1 MSRVPNT
8 SILKNYFEHFDKQI
22 KWDMRVCV
30 FKRKRETAFPHKA
43 SQKNLPFELLLEK
56 SCLLYYQKHFLNLL
70 PASKDQVKLQ
80 NINCTINKRSKT
92 RKLYRNAGS
101 KMLKDS
107 FAFFT
112 IRKFNAL
119 PLPLGQLDQ
128 SKTFCS
134 KLSKH
139 LLKT

>member
-1 MSRVPNT
+1 MGHEGRC
-8 SILKNYFEHFDKQI
+8 LQKK
-22 KWDMRVCV
+22 K
-30 FKRKRETAFPHKA
+30 KRLPLTKHRK
-43 SQKNLPFELLLEK
+43 KNLPFELLLEK
-56 SCLLYYQKHFLNLL
+56 SCLLYYHKHFLNLL
-70 PASKDQVKLQ
+70 PASEDQVKLP
-80 NINCTINKRSKT
+80 NINCTVNKRSKT

-107 FAFFT
+107 FAFYT

-139 LLKT
+139 LLKTYKKSRAIE